1 MKSKLTRPV
10 LGAVGGSAVLGACA
24 SSEGTVE
31 GLTVT
36 HYEPS
41 PIIVETSN
49 LGVFRPADGCILF
62 TYGAGRRSQAAAL
75 FPLGTHGAA
84 DGRSLVL
91 PNGQAIPVGTEV
103 MVVFEAPLT

>member
-1 MKSKLTRPV
+1 M
-10 LGAVGGSAVLGACA
+10 
-24 SSEGTVE
+24 
-31 GLTVT
+31 T

-103 MVVFEAPLT
+103 MVVFEAPPIPPDGARCGLRTIRILHLQTR